1 MTTAPAA
8 PTEPRTRG
16 ALIPVVAEALRIE
29 EHCEFLNQ
37 ASSLAGAWNRR
48 LHFWFGL
55 AAAILAGGAGAI
67 VLTGSHDRVAATAA
81 LVAAVAAALVTV
93 LTPEE
98 HAGKRLAQAAAYRQL
113 GNKTRMFR
121 SIDLANMATADADRR
136 ISELVARRDEL
147 DAAHDPLA
155 GYFCRKARRN
165 MKRMAPSQPQSPP
178 APAPMPTVRAED
190 LRDGGGE
197 HGASPARA
205 TPNGHTSKV

>member
-81 LVAAVAAALVTV
+81 LVAAVAAALVTF
-93 LTPEE
+93 LNPEE

-113 GNKTRMFR
+113 GTKRGCSAR
-121 SIDLANMATADADRR
+121 STSRTWRPGTPTGASPSWSLAATSSTPPTIPRRLLLPQGAPQHEADGA
-136 ISELVARRDEL
+136 VQA
-147 DAAHDPLA
+147 
-155 GYFCRKARRN
+155 
-165 MKRMAPSQPQSPP
+165 QSHP

-190 LRDGGGE
+190 LRDAGGE

-205 TPNGHTSKV
+205 TPNGHASKV